1 MTDAARPAPA
11 PAPAQLRLDR
21 WTVTSGSN
29 VNSRAAV
36 VIRAAEHDW
45 KASAEG
51 NGAVDA
57 LFRAVDSALAPIL
70 AGRPLLLAY
79 DVHALAEGPGAEG
92 RVSVRI
98 APPFDAAG
106 ARSDGRYTA
115 EVTSTN
121 TIAASVEAYVHA
133 LDAML
138 RDEAWSGAAADAGAQ
153 RVRRATGDP
162 ADATTEYDR
171 DADHFDTT
179 EWFNR

>member
-1 MTDAARPAPA
+1 MSDAPRPPEI
-11 PAPAQLRLDR
+11 RLDR

-36 VIRAAEHDW
+36 VIRAGHHDW

-57 LFRAVDSALAPIL
+57 LFKAVDRALTPIL
-70 AGRPLLLAY
+70 DGHPLLLAY
-79 DVHALAEGPGAEG
+79 DVHALAEGPDAEG
-92 RVSVRI
+92 RVTVRI
-98 APPFDAAG
+98 APPASAAG
-106 ARSDGRYTA
+106 ERADGRFSG

-121 TIAASVEAYVHA
+121 TVAASVEAYIEA
-133 LDAML
+133 LNAML
-138 RDEAWSGAAADAGAQ
+138 GGASWEGAAAEAGA
-153 RVRRATGDP
+153 RRAGSRSSRPGDP
-162 ADATTEYDR
+162 SQSSTEYDA